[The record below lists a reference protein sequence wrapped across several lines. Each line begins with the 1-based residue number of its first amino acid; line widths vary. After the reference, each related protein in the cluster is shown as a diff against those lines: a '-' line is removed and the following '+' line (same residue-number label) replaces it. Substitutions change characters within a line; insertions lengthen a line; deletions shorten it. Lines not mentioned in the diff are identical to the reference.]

1 MSDNTSTEPDFITP
15 EQAEPLLQAEAEQY
29 LADGWRRDYLANYLL
44 RLKKDDQLLDIQ
56 VSLDG
61 NISVEQK
68 RAAQTAEEYGRVY
81 AWLFLWAFLILALLF
96 AKLIN
101 FI

>member
-1 MSDNTSTEPDFITP
+1 MPDNSPTERDFITP
-15 EQAEPLLQAEAEQY
+15 EQAEPLLYAEAETY
-29 LADGWRRDYLANYLL
+29 LADGWQIDQLANYIL

-56 VSLDG
+56 VDLTGD
-61 NISVEQK
+61 ISIEQK
-68 RAAQTAEEYGRVY
+68 QAAQTAREYGRLY
-81 AWLFLWAFLILALLF
+81 AWLFLWLFMLLALLF

>member
-1 MSDNTSTEPDFITP
+1 MLDNSSEERDFLTP
-15 EQAEPLLQAEAEQY
+15 EEAEPLLKAEAEPY
-29 LADGWRRDYLANYLL
+29 LADGWRVDQLANYLL

-56 VSLDG
+56 VDLEG
-61 NISVEQK
+61 QISVEQK
-68 RAAQTAEEYGRVY
+68 RAAQTALEYGRVV
-81 AWLFLWAFLILALLF
+81 AWLFLWLFLLLALLF